1 MTYIKIPLSEF
12 LGFLEDNSLE
22 YTQTSTSVDTK
33 EYIFDIESTKDTVL
47 RLFSSIDVRSKVSR
61 DYGADAIRLILI
73 NTNFNVPIFK
83 GKKTLRMEN
92 WRDNLIKKINYI
104 LDNPKFFD
112 RMCPA
117 CGNPLVVRMGSSGEF
132 FGCSKYPDCRFTN
145 PYVEPDRK
153 ESERVHQEWIFE
165 LKLSTIN
172 PPLKCPACRRKGHIQ
187 SINKDRGIRCGIC
200 GTRGKIINDLNSE
213 DLK

>member
-1 MTYIKIPLSEF
+1 MTYIKIPIKHF
-12 LGFLEDNSLE
+12 MGFLEDNNLE
-22 YTQTSTSVDTK
+22 YKEVLPSDDTK
-33 EYIFDIESTKDTVL
+33 EYVFDLPVTKDTVL
-47 RLFSSIDVRSKVSR
+47 RIFSSIDVRSKISR
-61 DYGADAIRLILI
+61 NYGEDAIRLILI

-92 WRDNLIKKINYI
+92 WKDNLIKKINHI

-153 ESERVHQEWIFE
+153 ENEKIHQEWIFE
-165 LKLSTIN
+165 LKLSKME
-172 PPLKCPACRRKGHIQ
+172 PPVRCPACRRKGHIQ
-187 SINKDRGIRCGIC
+187 STNNDYSVVCGIC
-200 GTRGKIINDLNSE
+200 GTRGKIILDG
-213 DLK
+213 